1 MRGEELKKWRQKNGW
16 SQGQLARA
24 LGVINISVSRWE
36 RGERQI
42 PSFLGLALAYLELRG
57 DDLKPKMRTKRK
69 NEKGG
74 SENGGIG
81 GLPGLPQKA
90 KHK

>member
-42 PSFLGLALAYLELRG
+42 PSFLHLALAYLELRR
-57 DDLKPKMRTKRK
+57 DKLKPQMGTKTRK
-69 NEKGG
+69 EV
-74 SENGGIG
+74 
-81 GLPGLPQKA
+81 
-90 KHK
+90 

>member
-74 SENGGIG
+74 SENGGISG
-81 GLPGLPQKA
+81 MPGLPQKA